1 MSDEISLGQAR
12 RIALAAQGFLDP
24 PHAAP
29 TMRTLERTVART
41 GVLQIDSVNVLARA
55 HLMPLFS
62 RMGPYDVR
70 LLHRA
75 TSVKPRR
82 LVEYWAH
89 CAAYMPVDLWPHMQ
103 HRMARYRS
111 KGSRVEREQP
121 ELLQHLLERIRAD
134 GAATPR
140 QLDDGSERSKE
151 NWGWNWSA
159 TQEALDYLWIVGEL
173 AVAERNAQFER
184 IFDLPERVI
193 PPATLDQSIPSEAQA
208 HRELIRRAARSLG
221 VATELTLQDYYRMHH
236 TQTKPAIAA
245 LVDSGELRPVRVEG
259 WKQPAYLDAQ
269 ARIPRRVHA
278 QALLSPFDP
287 VVWYRPRSEALFD
300 FHYRIE
306 IYTPAAKRVH
316 GYYVLP
322 FLLGDRIAARVDLKA
337 DRRAGRLLVHAAY
350 AEPSAPA
357 HTAEALAHELR
368 RLAGWLGLQ
377 DVAVAPRG
385 DLARPLASAISADGA
400 LAGSLITPTGA

>member
-1 MSDEISLGQAR
+1 MAQAR

-62 RMGPYDVR
+62 RMGAYDVR

-75 TSVKPRR
+75 TSTTPRR

-103 HRMARYRS
+103 HRMARYRA
-111 KGSRVEREQP
+111 KGSRVAREQP
-121 ELLQHLLERIRAD
+121 QLLQQVLQRIRAD

-140 QLDDGSERSKE
+140 QLDDGRERSKE

-193 PPATLDQSIPSEAQA
+193 PPTILDQPTPSDAHA

-236 TQTKPAIAA
+236 TQTKPAVAA
-245 LVDSGELRPVRVEG
+245 LVESGELRQVRVEG

-357 HTAEALAHELR
+357 HTAEALAHELH
-368 RLAGWLGLQ
+368 RLARWLGLEEII
-377 DVAVAPRG
+377 VAPRG
-385 DLARPLASAISADGA
+385 DLAPSLQSAISADRA
-400 LAGSLITPTGA
+400 VAGSLETPTGA

>member
-1 MSDEISLGQAR
+1 MSGEISLAQAR
-12 RIALAAQGFLDP
+12 RIALAAQGFLDK

-62 RMGPYDVR
+62 RMGPYDTR

-75 TSVKPRR
+75 TSSSPRR

-89 CAAYMPVDLWPHMQ
+89 CAAYMPVDLWPLMQ
-103 HRMARYRS
+103 HRMARYRA

-121 ELLQHLLERIRAD
+121 DLLKQVLYRIRTE

-159 TQEALDYLWIVGEL
+159 TQEALDYLWITGEL

-193 PPATLDQSIPSEAQA
+193 PPTVLNQSTPSDAQA

-245 LVDSGELRPVRVEG
+245 LVASGELQPVRVEG
-259 WKQPAYLDAQ
+259 WKQPAYLDPQ
-269 ARIPRRVHA
+269 ARVPRRVSA

-287 VVWYRPRSEALFD
+287 VVWYRPRSAALFD

-357 HTAEALAHELR
+357 HTADALAQELH
-368 RLAGWLGLQ
+368 RLARWLGL
-377 DVAVAPRG
+377 DEVTIASRG
-385 DLARPLASAISADGA
+385 DLAAPLQAMISAQGA
-400 LAGSLITPTGA
+400 LAGNLESPTGA

>member
-1 MSDEISLGQAR
+1 MSDEISLAQAR

-24 PHAAP
+24 PHTTP

-62 RMGPYDVR
+62 RMGPYDTR

-75 TSVKPRR
+75 TSIKPRR

-89 CAAYMPVDLWPHMQ
+89 CAAYMPVDLWPLMQ
-103 HRMARYRS
+103 HRMARYRA
-111 KGSRVEREQP
+111 KGSRVQREQP
-121 ELLQHLLERIRAD
+121 ALLQQVLDRIRIE

-140 QLDDGSERSKE
+140 QLDDGGARSKE

-193 PPATLDQSIPSEAQA
+193 PPAVLDQATPSDTQA

-236 TQTKPAIAA
+236 TQAKPAIAA
-245 LVDSGELRPVRVEG
+245 LVASGELQQVRVEG
-259 WKQPAYLDAQ
+259 WKQPAYLDPQ
-269 ARIPRRVHA
+269 ARIPRRVSA

-322 FLLGDRIAARVDLKA
+322 FLLGERIAARVDLKA

-357 HTAEALAHELR
+357 HTADTLAQELR
-368 RLAGWLGLQ
+368 RLAGWLGLD
-377 DVAVAPRG
+377 DVTVAPRG
-385 DLARPLASAISADGA
+385 ELAAPLQSAISGEGV
-400 LAGSLITPTGA
+400 LAGNLETPTGA

>member
-1 MSDEISLGQAR
+1 MSDEISLSQAR

-62 RMGPYDVR
+62 RMGPYDTA

-75 TSVKPRR
+75 TSTRPRR

-89 CAAYMPVDLWPHMQ
+89 CAAYMPVDLWPYMQ
-103 HRMARYRS
+103 HRMARYRA

-121 ELLQHLLERIRAD
+121 ALLEQVLDRIRRE

-184 IFDLPERVI
+184 IFDLPQRVI
-193 PPATLDQSIPSEAQA
+193 PPAVLDQPTPSDEEA

-236 TQTKPAIAA
+236 TQTKPAIAT
-245 LVDSGELRPVRVEG
+245 LVESGELREVRVQG
-259 WKQPAYLDAQ
+259 WKQPAYLDPQ
-269 ARIPRRVHA
+269 ARIPRRMSA

-322 FLLGDRIAARVDLKA
+322 FLLGDRVVARVDLKA
-337 DRRAGRLLVHAAY
+337 DRRGGRLLVHAAY
-350 AEPSAPA
+350 AESHAPA
-357 HTAEALAHELR
+357 HTAEAMAQELR
-368 RLAGWLGLQ
+368 RLAGWLGLE
-377 DVAVAPRG
+377 DIAVTLRG
-385 DLARPLASAISADGA
+385 DLAAALHSSISGQGA
-400 LAGSLITPTGA
+400 VAGNLG

>member
-193 PPATLDQSIPSEAQA
+193 PPAILDQSIPSEAQA

-385 DLARPLASAISADGA
+385 DLARPLASTISADGA
-400 LAGSLITPTGA
+400 LAGILDTPTGA

>member
-1 MSDEISLGQAR
+1 MSDEISLSQAR

-29 TMRTLERTVART
+29 TMRTLERTVGRT

-62 RMGPYDVR
+62 RMGPYDTA

-75 TSVKPRR
+75 TSTRPRR

-103 HRMARYRS
+103 HRMARYRA

-121 ELLQHLLERIRAD
+121 ALLKQVLDRIRHE

-184 IFDLPERVI
+184 IFDLPARVI
-193 PPATLDQSIPSEAQA
+193 PPAVLDQPTPSDEEA

-245 LVDSGELRPVRVEG
+245 LVESGELREVRVQG
-259 WKQPAYLDAQ
+259 WKQPAYLDPQ
-269 ARIPRRVHA
+269 ARIPRRMSA

-287 VVWYRPRSEALFD
+287 VVWYRPRSEALFG

-322 FLLGDRIAARVDLKA
+322 FLLGDRVVARVDLKA

-350 AEPSAPA
+350 AEPHAPA
-357 HTAEALAHELR
+357 DTAEALAQELR
-368 RLAGWLGLQ
+368 RLAGWLGL
-377 DVAVAPRG
+377 DDIAVTLRG
-385 DLARPLASAISADGA
+385 DLAAALHSSISAQGA
-400 LAGSLITPTGA
+400 VAGSLG